1 MEAAAL
7 GLFMISASV
16 FASLL
21 EYPGSPIRQALGDP
35 VLRRVL
41 MGLAMGLTA
50 VAIIYSPWGKQSG
63 AHMNPAVTLTFWR
76 LRKIATADAFFY
88 VLAQFLG
95 ALAGM
100 LLMARFLGRV
110 LADPAVRYVATLPGP
125 GGPALAFLAEAAIS
139 FGLMLTVL
147 VVSNNPPLSRFTGIF
162 AGILVAAYISL
173 EAPISGMSMNPAR
186 SFASAGAG
194 WVWTAFWVYLS
205 APLLGM
211 IIAAQLFA
219 GLKGASKVLCAK
231 LHHENDKRCI
241 FRCNYMKAA
250 GSG

>member
-7 GLFMISASV
+7 GFFMISASV

-21 EYPGSPIRQALGDP
+21 EYPGSPVRQALGDP

-76 LRKIATADAFFY
+76 LRKIATADAFLY
-88 VLAQFLG
+88 GLAQFLG
-95 ALAGM
+95 GLAGM

-125 GGPALAFLAEAAIS
+125 GGPALAFLAEVAIS

-147 VVSNNPPLSRFTGIF
+147 AVSNNPPLSRFTGIF
-162 AGILVAAYISL
+162 AGIL
-173 EAPISGMSMNPAR
+173 
-186 SFASAGAG
+186 
-194 WVWTAFWVYLS
+194 
-205 APLLGM
+205 
-211 IIAAQLFA
+211 
-219 GLKGASKVLCAK
+219 
-231 LHHENDKRCI
+231 
-241 FRCNYMKAA
+241 
-250 GSG
+250 